1 MNSQVLLHYVTALLE
16 YFNKM
21 GKVAEVRGVA
31 NVKLSHIWSPTVH
44 SKPVS

>member
-31 NVKLSHIWSPTVH
+31 NVKLSPYTVH